1 MAMDM
6 IMMSF
11 VRGGS
16 GYTQQGFAS
25 AAFFED
31 AAVSSCER
39 AVRAIE
45 ATDAVEA
52 CVLHA

>member
-1 MAMDM
+1 MYEVGQVTR
-6 IMMSF
+6 SR
-11 VRGGS
+11 V
-16 GYTQQGFAS
+16 FAS